1 MFNDLWH
8 EIYEWSPS
16 KILET
21 DYLAVT
27 KPDEK
32 VSLNITLR
40 NGM

>member
-21 DYLAVT
+21 DYLAIT

-32 VSLNITLR
+32 VSLNIT
-40 NGM
+40 